1 MNKSKPSKSTYV
13 TVAIPDEL
21 HGEVR
26 AKAVKQHMTWPAVVA
41 QAMALWLAQQNAA

>member
-1 MNKSKPSKSTYV
+1 MTKLKQANSTYV

-26 AKAVKQHMTWPAVVA
+26 ARAVRQHMTWPTVVA